1 MSASLRLHDSGHEH
15 GSCGLGFVTRID
27 GRPTREIVEEGVEI
41 LRNLAH
47 RGATGSD
54 PETGDGAGVLLQIP
68 DAFLRYECGRLGIE
82 LPAAGDMLFL
92 TGDSELRRRC
102 DLELER
108 IAGEAGHPV
117 LGWRDVPVAL
127 DRIGVLAR

>member
-1 MSASLRLHDSGHEH
+1 
-15 GSCGLGFVTRID
+15 
-27 GRPTREIVEEGVEI
+27 VEEGIEI
-41 LRNLAH
+41 LTNLAH

-92 TGDSELRRRC
+92 TSDSELRRRC